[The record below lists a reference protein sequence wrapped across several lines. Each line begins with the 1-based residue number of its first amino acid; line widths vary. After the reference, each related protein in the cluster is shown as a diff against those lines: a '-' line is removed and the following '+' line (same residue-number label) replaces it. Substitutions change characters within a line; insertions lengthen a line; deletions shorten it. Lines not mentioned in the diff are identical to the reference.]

1 MSSRQQRML
10 YDVHILP
17 FFKRQL
23 TTFILSWNPIFLIS
37 SFVTL
42 DGKKDGTNLWNIT
55 QTEWWKSFSLR
66 CSREDQKHNCKNTAL
81 MVSVIDTKAAAH
93 KEICYVTVHT
103 HSNPERRIQTPIKKI
118 AFFPLILYTNFF
130 TVQTQTLLRN
140 PSLFVSRTFFKCN
153 FVSSRTH

>member
-1 MSSRQQRML
+1 MMFTSCPFLRDNWQHLSFL
-10 YDVHILP
+10 EIL
-17 FFKRQL
+17 FFL
-23 TTFILSWNPIFLIS
+23 FHPLSLWM
-37 SFVTL
+37 
-42 DGKKDGTNLWNIT
+42 GKKDGTNLWNIT

-93 KEICYVTVHT
+93 KEICYVTLCTHT
-103 HSNPERRIQTPIKKI
+103 ATQSEEFRPPLKKI

-130 TVQTQTLLRN
+130 TVQRQTLLRN

-153 FVSSRTH
+153 FVSSRTHYLTFHS